1 MGWFAPSQENT
12 PQHWFL
18 LFFVSFL
25 GLGRFGVRGEFSRW
39 VPPYS
44 IKGLWE
50 PGGSGLQS
58 SLRSDLANTPQ
69 HWRRLFFKYFWGLGR
84 SGLRGEFLRWSS
96 PYSLNALW
104 SPDGERFTNASGEHS
119 TALVSGF
126 FVEFWGRMAFIG
138 NMEPMVR
145 GEFLRWFPPYSSK
158 QLLGPGTDRF

>member
-69 HWRRLFFKYFWGLGR
+69 HWHLCFFECFCWVGTIWGKGGIPKVVPPLLVRGTLEAGGRRLGR
-84 SGLRGEFLRWSS
+84 AGGS
-96 PYSLNALW
+96 A
-104 SPDGERFTNASGEHS
+104 
-119 TALVSGF
+119 VK
-126 FVEFWGRMAFIG
+126 I
-138 NMEPMVR
+138 
-145 GEFLRWFPPYSSK
+145 
-158 QLLGPGTDRF
+158 